1 MNSLCVIA
9 GVGAQTSLGATAP
22 ETAFVYRTGHIGMRE
37 SAILDSIE
45 NKVTLCSV
53 PTLDPWLSG
62 DARLIQLALPALEE
76 VMLNLGEHARTLRI
90 KLYLCVDEWLGAPD
104 ASGLSA
110 AQRVASSL
118 LFRARKLAH
127 ENVTIETRIEG
138 PAAPG
143 LFLEQA
149 ASLIT
154 MGQAD
159 VIIVGAVHS
168 DYDPVVIR
176 TLEERG
182 RLFSSDHLDGM
193 IGGEGA
199 AFLLLCSER
208 LARKLDLTAHVA
220 LHSVGVAY
228 ERATPDNDESAYEA
242 AGLTVAA
249 RKAME
254 PLLANQLKCG
264 WLLGDATYE
273 MREIYEWQALTV
285 RSQRAFELPQQ
296 GDFPAHRLGHM
307 GATAL
312 PLMLVLVFEAY
323 RRGYAPHQRVMLY
336 AGSDAGAR
344 TVLIAGQ
351 TSDSTRALGEDA
363 PQSMR
368 PASGANPAYPQS
380 SGPAGRVR

>member
-1 MNSLCVIA
+1 MNTLCVIA

-37 SAILDSIE
+37 SAVLDSIE
-45 NKVTLCSV
+45 NLVTLCSV
-53 PTLDPWLSG
+53 PTLDPWLLG

-76 VMLNLGEHARTLRI
+76 AMGALGENAKTLRI
-90 KLYLCVDEWLGAPD
+90 KLYLCVDEWLAATD
-104 ASGLSA
+104 AGGLSA

-127 ENVTIETRIEG
+127 DNVTIETRVEG

-149 ASLIT
+149 ANLIT

-159 VIIVGAVHS
+159 VIIVGAIHS

-176 TLEERG
+176 NLEERG

-199 AFLLLCSER
+199 AFLLLTSER
-208 LARKLDLTAHVA
+208 LARKLGLTAHVA
-220 LHSVGVAY
+220 LHSLGVAY

-249 RKAME
+249 RKAIE
-254 PLLANQLKCG
+254 PMLASKLKCG
-264 WLLGDATYE
+264 WLLSDATYE
-273 MREIYEWQALTV
+273 MREIYEWQALTA

-323 RRGYAPHQRVMLY
+323 RRGYAPHERVMLC

-351 TSDSTRALGEDA
+351 TSDSKRALGEDA
-363 PQSMR
+363 SVSMR
-368 PASGANPAYPQS
+368 SVSSQGLPQS
-380 SGPAGRVR
+380 SGPASRVR